1 MKKIFTYD
9 QFDEEK
15 MITPQEYLKTLE
27 SNIIGNHLDIAR
39 YKDDLVFILA
49 HNVNEA
55 SIIEKYTFNPKKK
68 RDIQMILKK
77 EEELFLMLQEIA
89 KKQGSSIKDIKE
101 AQDKLG
107 NSLAEVWNQW
117 IRPFKYDK
125 KKETSKHVSNI
136 CTYRCVAFAKRIE
149 KLLEINAPEVF
160 ILNERN
166 YLAESLFLNEY
177 AIDIKEENIK
187 S

>member
-89 KKQGSSIKDIKE
+89 KKQGSSIKDINGYVH
-101 AQDKLG
+101 L
-107 NSLAEVWNQW
+107 NM
-117 IRPFKYDK
+117 IRK
-125 KKETSKHVSNI
+125 KKLQNT
-136 CTYRCVAFAKRIE
+136 
-149 KLLEINAPEVF
+149 
-160 ILNERN
+160 
-166 YLAESLFLNEY
+166 
-177 AIDIKEENIK
+177 
-187 S
+187 